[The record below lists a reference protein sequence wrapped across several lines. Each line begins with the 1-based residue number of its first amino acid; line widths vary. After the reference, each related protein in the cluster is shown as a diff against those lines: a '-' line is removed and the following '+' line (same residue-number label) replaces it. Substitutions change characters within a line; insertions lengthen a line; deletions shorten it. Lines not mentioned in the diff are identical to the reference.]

1 MGDKAF
7 DLIVI
12 GAGPGGYSA
21 ALRAAQLGLKT
32 ACVERE
38 ETLGGT
44 CARVGCIPSKA
55 LLESSALY
63 VQTLTA
69 LEKHGI
75 KAGRV
80 GLDLALMLKRKEEMV
95 DVNTRGVAALFKKAG
110 VTRLVGHARLAGSG
124 RVAVVA
130 SSKDPGGSATSSGD
144 EYTARHILIATG
156 SKVAVVLNIAVN
168 GKEICTSTEALSF
181 SEVPRQLA
189 VLGAGAIGLELG
201 SVWNRL
207 GAKVT
212 VLELADGI
220 LPGMDREIAGS
231 AQKILTGQGLEFK
244 LNTKV
249 VSARVE
255 GGSVMVDCGEAA
267 PLRCDRLLVAAGRT
281 ANTDDLGLGAA
292 GIVLDDGGRIPVDEG
307 YATAAPGI
315 YAIGDVIP
323 GPMLAHKAGA
333 EAVACVEKIVTGYGR
348 VNYDAV
354 PSVVYTSPEIAAV
367 GRTEEE
373 LKEAGVEFKKGVFP
387 FRANGRARILDETE
401 GMVKILAHAETDRI
415 LGVHIVG
422 ARAGD
427 LIAEAV
433 AAIEFGAS
441 SEDLALCCHAHPT
454 LSEALKEASLGV
466 MGRALHL

>member
-1 MGDKAF
+1 
-7 DLIVI
+7 
-12 GAGPGGYSA
+12 
-21 ALRAAQLGLKT
+21 
-32 ACVERE
+32 
-38 ETLGGT
+38 
-44 CARVGCIPSKA
+44 
-55 LLESSALY
+55 
-63 VQTLTA
+63 
-69 LEKHGI
+69 
-75 KAGRV
+75 
-80 GLDLALMLKRKEEMV
+80 
-95 DVNTRGVAALFKKAG
+95 
-110 VTRLVGHARLAGSG
+110 
-124 RVAVVA
+124 
-130 SSKDPGGSATSSGD
+130 
-144 EYTARHILIATG
+144 
-156 SKVAVVLNIAVN
+156 
-168 GKEICTSTEALSF
+168 
-181 SEVPRQLA
+181 LA

-441 SEDLALCCHAHPT
+441 SEDLTLCCHAHPT